1 MKRSTDSSILACLA
15 ALKASSAFC
24 FVLLSALPG
33 EANQPPKKTDPKSV
47 PENLI
52 VPARPG
58 HYDEIFRE
66 IEMADGRRE
75 KILRPEYKDVVD
87 VASRLTPFEIKLG
100 EILTYN
106 EFQTDNVLNLVP
118 RVLLD
123 TDFKERL
130 EPGIDQRGRAIRE
143 LLKDFHASGGRPA
156 ISQAGIFPQEVLDRI
171 LRRTGE
177 MWITGKVNPASISL
191 FYGPDIIR
199 DPADVF
205 RVVEDNTGYLGG
217 TGDLKLAL
225 ESLYRNVPY
234 KRLHVHEPMD
244 FYRKLAARF
253 RERASPANG
262 KIVMLMTPPYPD
274 NEAHRVM
281 RLMQEVGI
289 EVVTPFT
296 KAKLEIDGNGEAWL
310 KYSDRARRSR
320 VGFIALEGEH
330 WWMDIHHP
338 EMRKTAVIEWSQ
350 LIWETVEELQKT
362 ARSRAEDRI
371 KKGESHYAS
380 SAEKERAIHRTFLMA
395 ARKYFHMPH
404 DVELKEVEARI
415 NRFQEAIKTI
425 DSATGQPQAEVIE
438 SRFQELGLTRYFN
451 QMMKHSHRGLFDAL
465 ASGKVPTNYS
475 PGTNFTNDKEFYT
488 YMEKVISFYLGEEP
502 ILRNIETYDPR
513 VVRDGVPQELDRSF
527 HEKVRRQQKEW
538 VIKVVDGR
546 GGKGIWVGAKVSEKE
561 FAEGLKAVAES
572 PERYRYQRYTPL
584 SELAGMIV
592 DLRIHSDVA
601 PKGKVFVSRTPW
613 GRGLPQNGDGKVNL
627 SASGKEVTVIVRRA
641 QRYCESMFVPMN

>member
-1 MKRSTDSSILACLA
+1 MNRSTG
-15 ALKASSAFC
+15 KTSAFIRLAVWTAGLAL
-24 FVLLSALPG
+24 FASGSAM
-33 EANQPPKKTDPKSV
+33 AQKTEHKS
-47 PENLI
+47 LI
-52 VPARPG
+52 IPARPG

-66 IEMADGRRE
+66 IEMEDGRLV
-75 KILRPEYKDVVD
+75 KVVRPEYKDVVD
-87 VASRLTPFEIKLG
+87 VAQRYTPFEIKVG

-123 TDFKERL
+123 TDFHERL
-130 EPGIDQRGRAIRE
+130 EPGIDQRGRALRE
-143 LLKDFHASGGRPA
+143 FLKDFHASGGRPA
-156 ISQAGIFPQEVLDRI
+156 ISNAGILPQDVLDRI

-177 MWITGKVNPASISL
+177 TWLAGKVNPNSISL

-199 DPADVF
+199 DPGDVF

-225 ESLYRNVPY
+225 EALYRNVPY
-234 KRLHVHEPMD
+234 KKLHAYEPME

-253 RERASPANG
+253 RERANPSGG
-262 KIVMLMTPPYPD
+262 KVVMLMTPPYPD

-281 RLMQEVGI
+281 RLMKEVGI
-289 EVVTPFT
+289 EVVTPNT
-296 KAKLEIDGNGEAWL
+296 KAQLEIDKNGDAWI
-310 KYSDRARRSR
+310 SHPDRARRQR

-330 WWMDIHHP
+330 WWMDAYHP
-338 EMRKTAVIEWSQ
+338 EMRKSAVIEWSQ
-350 LIWETVEELQKT
+350 LIWEAVLDLHKT
-362 ARSRAEDRI
+362 AVARAELRV
-371 KKGESHYAS
+371 KRGESHYAS
-380 SAEKERAIHRTFLMA
+380 RAERDRATYRTFLMA
-395 ARKYFHMPH
+395 VRKYFLLPT
-404 DVELKEVEARI
+404 DVELSEVEARI
-415 NRFQEAIKTI
+415 RRFHEALTAIEP
-425 DSATGQPQAEVIE
+425 STGQPRAEAIE
-438 SRFQELGLTRYFN
+438 ARFHELNLTRYFN
-451 QMMKHSHRGLFDAL
+451 QIVRSSHRGLFDAL
-465 ASGKVPTNYS
+465 ASGKIPTNYS

-513 VVRDGVPQELDRSF
+513 VIRNGVPGDLDRLLL
-527 HEKVRRQQKEW
+527 ERVRLNQKEW

-546 GGKGIWVGAKVSEKE
+546 GGKGIWVGAKVSTKE

-601 PKGKVFVSRTPW
+601 PKGRVFVSRTPW

-627 SASGKEVTVIVRRA
+627 SASGKEVTVIVRKA
-641 QRYCESMFVPMN
+641 QRYCESMFVPTN